1 MDFAP
6 QLGIDAPDDDLIDYE
21 TDAEGE
27 LNDKEHNKL
36 VQEILAVGKP
46 DFEFDSADEDAE
58 SRDDNVDD
66 LETNMEDK
74 DAPIRSVP
82 QVSHTH
88 ASESRES
95 AHEIDYDIEENV
107 HVPVADD
114 AAETGLAEAVEQQL
128 SEGLLKVE
136 NEAGEEEQS
145 PRTEDHEITWEQE
158 HSDAE
163 LDEHANE
170 ASAMAKDENA
180 SNVSPSE
187 VALTSSEA
195 ANQDQAQAAYSS
207 DDNIS
212 GTPSYDDDDG
222 DDDDDDGD
230 GDGDGDGHGE
240 EAVPAEI
247 SASSPEQEGKLG
259 SESKNVE
266 FPSIVVHYKGEEF
279 PFFSSTS
286 EGFFSHLSVL
296 DDNVRVLLAGL
307 RAELSSE
314 ILEDDDLVFQVDEL
328 GLEFAESSSPDILTD
343 FTLGQIL
350 EVFDILVNNQD
361 YDDSR
366 ALYTSVFTRPNPA
379 RRFELLMEKASV
391 GTGLDKVIELFQP
404 PDSSHV
410 EELAAAWDGD
420 ALNALTDEDDDD
432 NDEQIT
438 HDVEHAAV
446 TTTTFSTEQVVD
458 VNETV
463 KGSEWQEKPGNMTSQ
478 VQVENGSHGGDAEAD
493 EDSTEAVSTKGLV
506 AQSDVEDAEEQI
518 QEQRLVKDAYQQS
531 SHVDMNDQ
539 QGFEANDLIGFEFDE
554 PIDAVSYRSPAN
566 DGEDVKDDME
576 HLVADI
582 GAHDASTS
590 TTPTTTNLQRDGDVS
605 SSSTQSGAIG
615 AAAGNADLG
624 DAALEDDV
632 GEIDWRDEPESHS
645 DHVGDASLSA
655 AKRARADDEVRA
667 EDTQNVKRRRP

>member
-1 MDFAP
+1 
-6 QLGIDAPDDDLIDYE
+6 
-21 TDAEGE
+21 
-27 LNDKEHNKL
+27 
-36 VQEILAVGKP
+36 
-46 DFEFDSADEDAE
+46 
-58 SRDDNVDD
+58 
-66 LETNMEDK
+66 
-74 DAPIRSVP
+74 
-82 QVSHTH
+82 
-88 ASESRES
+88 
-95 AHEIDYDIEENV
+95 
-107 HVPVADD
+107 
-114 AAETGLAEAVEQQL
+114 
-128 SEGLLKVE
+128 
-136 NEAGEEEQS
+136 
-145 PRTEDHEITWEQE
+145 
-158 HSDAE
+158 
-163 LDEHANE
+163 
-170 ASAMAKDENA
+170 
-180 SNVSPSE
+180 
-187 VALTSSEA
+187 
-195 ANQDQAQAAYSS
+195 
-207 DDNIS
+207 
-212 GTPSYDDDDG
+212 
-222 DDDDDDGD
+222 
-230 GDGDGDGHGE
+230 
-240 EAVPAEI
+240 
-247 SASSPEQEGKLG
+247 
-259 SESKNVE
+259 
-266 FPSIVVHYKGEEF
+266 
-279 PFFSSTS
+279 
-286 EGFFSHLSVL
+286 
-296 DDNVRVLLAGL
+296 
-307 RAELSSE
+307 
-314 ILEDDDLVFQVDEL
+314 
-328 GLEFAESSSPDILTD
+328 
-343 FTLGQIL
+343 
-350 EVFDILVNNQD
+350 
-361 YDDSR
+361 
-366 ALYTSVFTRPNPA
+366 
-379 RRFELLMEKASV
+379 MEKASV

-531 SHVDMNDQ
+531 SHVDMNGECFRCKDTKDLDLICYPSDQ

-667 EDTQNVKRRRP
+667 EDTQSMCPTMANLCET